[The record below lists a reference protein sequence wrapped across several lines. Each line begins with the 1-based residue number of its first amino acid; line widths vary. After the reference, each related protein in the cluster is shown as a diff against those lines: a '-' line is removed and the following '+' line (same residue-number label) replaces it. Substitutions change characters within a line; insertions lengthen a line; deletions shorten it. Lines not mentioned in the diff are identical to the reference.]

1 MNLAGL
7 EDYVFEHGGVT
18 VSTAGRGRA
27 NKMTKLVIEEWPVG
41 CPPDAIAAA
50 LRERVNARIR
60 REYGSVV
67 MIFLM
72 QMLASVVIKL
82 IIEWWFSDMRNR
94 DQMALIHAEA
104 CSNI

>member
-1 MNLAGL
+1 MNLSDL
-7 EDYVFEHGGVT
+7 SEHVYDHGGMT
-18 VSTAGRGRA
+18 VSTAGRLRA
-27 NKMTKLVIEEWPVG
+27 NKMTKMVIEEWPVG

-67 MIFLM
+67 MILLM
-72 QMLASVVIKL
+72 QMLASVVIRL
-82 IIEWWFSDMRNR
+82 IIEWWFSDMRHR

-104 CSNI
+104 CKNI